1 MKHSGVYKGQ
11 LRRCLK
17 GSSSISAR
25 RPELEAART
34 NCGLGTIDQTVLFVA
49 TRIDLHLGT
58 DPDTL
63 LALSC
68 IISLGHRVVNA
79 IYELKARE
87 EAAKISQGISAEQR
101 RQRLLERARQARDNS
116 SQEHVGVAAFKQQ
129 QQAITAAAEKA

>member
-1 MKHSGVYKGQ
+1 M
-11 LRRCLK
+11 
-17 GSSSISAR
+17 
-25 RPELEAART
+25 
-34 NCGLGTIDQTVLFVA
+34 
-49 TRIDLHLGT
+49 GT

-63 LALSC
+63 LALSG

-101 RQRLLERARQARDNS
+101 RQRLLERARQDRDNS

-129 QQAITAAAEKA
+129 QQAIAAAGEKAQAPIRRNRHLCR

>member
-34 NCGLGTIDQTVLFVA
+34 NCGLGTIDQTVFFE
-49 TRIDLHLGT
+49 TRIDLDFET
-58 DPDTL
+58 DPNTL

-68 IISLGHRVVNA
+68 IISVGHSVVNA
-79 IYELKARE
+79 TFESKARE

-101 RQRLLERARQARDNS
+101 RQRLLKSARQDRDNRS
-116 SQEHVGVAAFKQQ
+116 HEPVRCAAFKQQ
-129 QQAITAAAEKA
+129 QQAIAAAGEKA